1 MTVYTRLYVPIKNS
15 FHVVFIWELTPD
27 SRGCYAG
34 ISPRSETVFKKVA
47 TVFTYNF
54 FFFLHAFSSTLLEC
68 SRQEKQ

>member
-27 SRGCYAG
+27 STGCYAR

-54 FFFLHAFSSTLLEC
+54 FFFFCMLSVVLC
-68 SRQEKQ
+68 